1 VTLVAVRVLDNSGS
15 GTTSGVIGG
24 IEYVANMSLGGG
36 FSQALNDAVTA
47 AAGGVL
53 FALAAGNE
61 STDASTRSP
70 ASAEHPNIYTVSAIG
85 QDDCLASF
93 SNFGSPVDV
102 AAPGVGVL
110 STKMGGGTTTFN
122 GTNMAAPHV
131 AGLLLLGTLGS
142 NGTACGDPDGLQKA
156 TRLRVREPSSP
167 SR

>member
-1 VTLVAVRVLDNSGS
+1 
-15 GTTSGVIGG
+15 
-24 IEYVANMSLGGG
+24 
-36 FSQALNDAVTA
+36 
-47 AAGGVL
+47 
-53 FALAAGNE
+53 
-61 STDASTRSP
+61 
-70 ASAEHPNIYTVSAIG
+70 
-85 QDDCLASF
+85 
-93 SNFGSPVDV
+93 V

>member
-1 VTLVAVRVLDNSGS
+1 LGHRVTLVAVRVLDNSGS

-85 QDDCLASF
+85 QDDCLATF

-110 STKMGGGTTTFN
+110 STKKGGGTTTFN
-122 GTNMAAPHV
+122 GTSMAAPHV
-131 AGLLLLGTLGS
+131 AGLLLLGTLG
-142 NGTACGDPDGLQKA
+142 
-156 TRLRVREPSSP
+156 
-167 SR
+167 

>member
-70 ASAEHPNIYTVSAIG
+70 ASAEHPNLYTVSAIG

-110 STKMGGGTTTFN
+110 STKKGGGTTTFN
-122 GTNMAAPHV
+122 GTSMAAPHV
-131 AGLLLLGTLGS
+131 AGLLLLGTLG
-142 NGTACGDPDGLQKA
+142 
-156 TRLRVREPSSP
+156 
-167 SR
+167 

>member
-1 VTLVAVRVLDNSGS
+1 LGHRVTLVAVRVLDNSGS

-110 STKMGGGTTTFN
+110 STKKGGGTTTFN
-122 GTNMAAPHV
+122 GTSMAAPHV
-131 AGLLLLGTLGS
+131 AGLLLLGTLG
-142 NGTACGDPDGLQKA
+142 
-156 TRLRVREPSSP
+156 
-167 SR
+167 